1 VAEGDS
7 IARLAAR
14 LDSVTA
20 GCVITACDVRHPRFA
35 TADLAGQRILGW
47 APRGKH
53 LLMRTDAGI
62 TVHSHLRMSG
72 RWTVLGAGRR
82 LPRTVAARLRIA
94 LRLHDDRTL
103 AGIDLPVLTLVRTGD
118 EHRVVGHLGPD
129 LLDASTATDEGLA
142 RAAARV
148 VAAGPQPVV
157 AALLDQRR
165 VAGLGNMWAQE
176 LLFLHGVDPWRPASA
191 VDPVP
196 LLADARRRLRHAV
209 DHDPSQN
216 TTGRRSP
223 RHWVYGRARRPCLR
237 CATPIAFTDAARTPH
252 GRETWWCPGCQH

>member
-1 VAEGDS
+1 MAEGDS

-20 GCVITACDVRHPRFA
+20 GCTITGCDVRHPRWA
-35 TADLAGQRILGW
+35 TADLTGQRIVGW
-47 APRGKH
+47 VPRGKH
-53 LLMRTDAGI
+53 LLMRTDATL

-72 RWTVLGAGRR
+72 RWTVLGPGKR
-82 LPRTVAARLRIA
+82 LPRAVAARLRIA
-94 LRLHDDRTL
+94 LRLDDDRTL

-129 LLDASTATDEGLA
+129 LLDGSTATHEGLA

-148 VAAGPQPVV
+148 AAAGARPVL

-176 LLFLHGVDPWRPASA
+176 LLFLHGVDPWRPASDTDLQA
-191 VDPVP
+191 
-196 LLADARRRLRHAV
+196 LLPDARRRLRHAV
-209 DHDPSQN
+209 DVDPSQS

-223 RHWVYGRARRPCLR
+223 RHWVYGRAGRPCLR
-237 CATPIAFTDAARTPH
+237 CATPIAFTDAARATH
-252 GRETWWCPGCQH
+252 GRETWWCPGCQR